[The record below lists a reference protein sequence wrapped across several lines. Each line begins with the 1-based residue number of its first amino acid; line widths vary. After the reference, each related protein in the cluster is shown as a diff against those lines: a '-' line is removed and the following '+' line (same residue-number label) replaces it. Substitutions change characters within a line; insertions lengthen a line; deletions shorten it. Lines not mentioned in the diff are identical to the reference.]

1 MRTLLLSVTL
11 SAASAASFSAQPT
24 IESVKEL
31 LEVTKAEAMIDQAYA
46 SVEHFAKQGMAQQT
60 AGRKLTDEQ
69 QRAIELAPAKIAEV
83 MKKELSWN
91 TLQPIYIAIYQ
102 ETFDQAEIDGL
113 IQFYKS
119 PVGQSFVSKMPQVM
133 NRSMQTMQVQMQTLM
148 PKIKEAMDQVMREA
162 KLPPKT

>member
-1 MRTLLLSVTL
+1 MRTLLLSLTL
-11 SAASAASFSAQPT
+11 SVASAASFAAQPT
-24 IESVKEL
+24 IESVKVL

-46 SVEHFAKQGMAQQT
+46 TAEHFARQGVAQQT

-83 MKKELSWN
+83 MKKELSWS

-102 ETFDQAEIDGL
+102 ETFEQAEIDGL
-113 IQFYKS
+113 IEFYKS
-119 PVGQSFVSKMPQVM
+119 PVGKSFVSKMPQVM

-148 PKIKEAMDQVMREA
+148 PKIKEAMDQAMREA